1 MTSYA
6 FHLNDDDVMGK
17 ISDMLPQRTR
27 ANRCLTILSWIPSVT
42 GSSGG
47 TAAARDHMASR
58 DGP

>member
-17 ISDMLPQRTR
+17 IPDMLPQRTH
-27 ANRCLTILSWIPSVT
+27 ANRCPTILSWIPGVT
-42 GSSGG
+42 GSPGG
-47 TAAARDHMASR
+47 TAAALEHTASR